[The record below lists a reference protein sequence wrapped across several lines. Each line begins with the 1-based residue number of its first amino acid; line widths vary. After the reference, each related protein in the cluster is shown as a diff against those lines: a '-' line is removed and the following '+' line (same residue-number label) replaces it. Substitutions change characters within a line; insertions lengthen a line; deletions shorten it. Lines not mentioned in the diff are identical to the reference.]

1 MIRADNTKAN
11 RIRIFFLFFLFL
23 GAFAYIIFKLV
34 SIQYISADKYK
45 IQAEYQY
52 KDSLSLKSRRG
63 KIFDRNGIELAS
75 SIIEKTITA
84 NPKLIKDP
92 VKASEDLAKILLID
106 KDELT
111 QKLSDK

>member
-1 MIRADNTKAN
+1 MIREDNTKAN

-23 GAFAYIIFKLV
+23 AVFTYIIFQLV

-45 IQAEYQY
+45 IQADYQHE
-52 KDSLSLKSRRG
+52 DSFSLKSRRG

-92 VKASEDLAKILLID
+92 VKASEDLAKIL
-106 KDELT
+106 
-111 QKLSDK
+111 